1 MGGGAGVSL
10 HGRFRVVTENT
21 VYTINPIQV
30 IFLLLLLVISLRW
43 AVQCTKSLHT
53 MMQLEILFKVLLN
66 VAPSLN
72 NPELDEVRLM
82 RNYNCVV
89 VEKHNMLLKLAL
101 LYKLL
106 YAGIHSACS
115 HFNLHES

>member
-53 MMQLEILFKVLLN
+53 MMQLEILFKVLLS

-72 NPELDEVRLM
+72 NPELDGVWLP